1 MINNISIFKF
11 LLLIYGFNNYN
22 TVINIDEYRNKYY
35 IFWIIFIKFKSKF
48 IFFDYYK
55 FYRVKNI
62 LNYVMRRS

>member
-35 IFWIIFIKFKSKF
+35 IF
-48 IFFDYYK
+48 
-55 FYRVKNI
+55 
-62 LNYVMRRS
+62 